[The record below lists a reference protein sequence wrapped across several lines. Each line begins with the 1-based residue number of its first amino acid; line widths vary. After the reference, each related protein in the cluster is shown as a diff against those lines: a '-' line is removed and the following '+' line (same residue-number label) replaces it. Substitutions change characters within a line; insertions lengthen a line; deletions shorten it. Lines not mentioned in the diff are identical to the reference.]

1 MNRDIRE
8 WGDEYI
14 TTLLRE
20 RDEAVAA
27 LKALYDAVDE
37 VDPDHAYTFD
47 EMAQAKAILH
57 MHFGCALDIPN
68 MPGLKREAF
77 DFKLTSEPLPEGVKV
92 FTWEQP

>member
-47 EMAQAKAILH
+47 EMAQAGKSDSPH
-57 MHFGCALDIPN
+57 
-68 MPGLKREAF
+68 AF
-77 DFKLTSEPLPEGVKV
+77 WLCVGHPKYARTQARGV
-92 FTWEQP
+92 